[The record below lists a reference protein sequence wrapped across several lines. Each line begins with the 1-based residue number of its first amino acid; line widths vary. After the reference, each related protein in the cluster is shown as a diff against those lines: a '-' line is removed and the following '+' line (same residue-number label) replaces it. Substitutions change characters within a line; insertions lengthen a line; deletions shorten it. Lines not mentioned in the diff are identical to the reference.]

1 MTQAGLYEILA
12 HKRREV
18 AAARAAAPLAEVRAR
33 AADAPPA
40 RDFAAAV
47 AGPPLRIIAEIKRAS
62 PSAGAIRLEADPAA
76 IARAYEAAGAAA
88 ISVLTDR
95 RFFAGSP
102 DDLRAAREA
111 VGVPV
116 LRKDFVLDAYQV
128 YEARALGAD
137 AVLLIA
143 GIVPAPAL
151 AELVG
156 RTVALGMAALV
167 EAHTEDELDQ
177 ALAAGARVVGLNNRN
192 LHTLVVD
199 PQTTAR
205 LRPRVPEGVVVVSES
220 GVETPADVARA
231 RRAGV
236 HAVLVGTA
244 LMASADP
251 AVRLR
256 ELAAA
261 ATETGGTRG

>member
-1 MTQAGLYEILA
+1 MTRSVLYEILA
-12 HKRREV
+12 HKRHEV

-33 AADAPPA
+33 ATCAPPV
-40 RDFAAAV
+40 RDFIAAV
-47 AGPPLRIIAEIKRAS
+47 AGPPLRIVAEIKRTS

-76 IARAYEAAGAAA
+76 VARAYEAAGASA

-95 RFFAGSP
+95 RFFAGGP
-102 DDLRAAREA
+102 DDLRAAREGA
-111 VGVPV
+111 GVPV
-116 LRKDFVLDAYQV
+116 LRKDFIVDAYQV

-137 AVLLIA
+137 AVLLIV
-143 GIVPAPAL
+143 GTGPTMAL
-151 AELVG
+151 ADLVG
-156 RTVALGMAALV
+156 RAAELGMAALV

-177 ALAAGARVVGLNNRN
+177 ALAAGARLVGINNRN
-192 LHTLVVD
+192 LHTLAVD

-205 LRPRVPEGVVVVSES
+205 LRPLVPEGVVVVSES
-220 GVETPADVARA
+220 GIETPADVARA

-251 AVRLR
+251 AARLR
-256 ELAAA
+256 ELVRA
-261 ATETGGTRG
+261 ATETGGSCG